1 MSYVQRPVPRGRTFI
16 APGLATRRPTFPRR
30 GTRHLRGILGDFGAS
45 PIGTL
50 ATSAPGIAGSV
61 GASAAGIAAGSA
73 LGIAIPVV
81 GVVLGA
87 LIGSLFAAHAARVA
101 GAKQENQ
108 VLTSLIPTVIQ
119 AYQGVFAA
127 LNNGSATPA
136 QGIAALQSIQQQY
149 WQAVKQVEGGPGQA
163 GSQAKCITKAGAGLH
178 ITGTASVQNPPGSNF
193 SGYGP
198 VAFDRSCTASCGV
211 GCMWVASWVNVGI
224 ALINA
229 GGGTV
234 TFDGVV
240 GNTYGLASTGPLTI
254 TYTPPKASAAS
265 TAASAAASTAV
276 NDIASVAGGTL
287 FGFPIWGIALA
298 GIAAVWLVS
307 R

>member
-1 MSYVQRPVPRGRTFI
+1 MAYQQRPVPRSRSMVPPGI
-16 APGLATRRPTFPRR
+16 AMRRPTYLRFA
-30 GTRHLRGILGDFGAS
+30 GRHLNGVLGQN
-45 PIGTL
+45 PLPTI
-50 ATSAPGIAGSV
+50 ATSAPSIAGSV

-87 LIGSLFAAHAARVA
+87 LIGSLFAAHAKRVA

-108 VLTSLIPTVIQ
+108 VLNSLIPTVQ
-119 AYQGVFAA
+119 SAVQGVFSA
-127 LNNGSATPA
+127 LNAGTATPA
-136 QGIAALQSIQQQY
+136 QGIAALQSIWQQY
-149 WQAVKQVEGGPGQA
+149 WQAVQQVEGGPGQA
-163 GSQAKCITKAGAGLH
+163 GSEAKCITKAGAGLH

-198 VAFDRSCTASCGV
+198 VAFDKSCTASCGV

-229 GGGTV
+229 GKGTV

-240 GNTYGLASTGPLTI
+240 GNTYGLQNYPSLTV
-254 TYTPPKASAAS
+254 TYTPPSASS
-265 TAASAAASTAV
+265 TASSAGAAVAGVASDV
-276 NDIASVAGGTL
+276 ASVAGDTI
-287 FGFPIWGIALA
+287 FGIPIWGIAVA
-298 GIAAVWLVS
+298 AIIGIWAMN